1 MRITPEMLAS
11 LPPELQQE
19 MHNRLMALLRD
30 LGVRTMIAPDGS
42 RVFDMAELAPALG
55 MTMDEALAI
64 ADEAGMTGLTRWS
77 ADDLAVIQ

>member
-1 MRITPEMLAS
+1 MNITPEMLAS

-19 MHNRLMALLRD
+19 MHNRLMDLLAD

-64 ADEAGMTGLTRWS
+64 ADEAGMTDLTVLS
-77 ADDLAVIQ
+77 PDDLVPLQ